1 MDCLSLVDACR
12 QCLVELAQLDCLPV
26 IQRLPPHLKDG
37 IREKLLRRRLI
48 SPSELASL
56 LHDRVQAID
65 LEDQEHIG
73 DLVHVLAPVKSFRKI
88 SLNRTFLGLT
98 TLPLNQSVYTR
109 TAPPPSSEQ
118 EVNMSNR
125 NINLSSEQEV
135 DMSSRNI
142 HPSSEQLVNF
152 LIGQFSLHTLFL
164 RGVENLNTE
173 VFMALAECS
182 NLIHLDISRCRGITD
197 EFIGLI
203 SEGCGRLESLS
214 LSGTDI
220 TDVGLSFLARSE
232 SRRSLKELRIDRCRH
247 ITDDGIQVL
256 LEGMAA
262 LEILL
267 FHGCPQVT
275 EASRQTL
282 EEYLLNHAR
291 NVRQLTW
298 TVY

>member
-1 MDCLSLVDACR
+1 MS
-12 QCLVELAQLDCLPV
+12 
-26 IQRLPPHLKDG
+26 
-37 IREKLLRRRLI
+37 
-48 SPSELASL
+48 
-56 LHDRVQAID
+56 
-65 LEDQEHIG
+65 
-73 DLVHVLAPVKSFRKI
+73 
-88 SLNRTFLGLT
+88 NRNINL
-98 TLPLNQSVYTR
+98 
-109 TAPPPSSEQ
+109 SSEQ

-125 NINLSSEQEV
+125 NIN
-135 DMSSRNI
+135 
-142 HPSSEQLVNF
+142 PSSDQLVN
-152 LIGQFSLHTLFL
+152 LLSGQVSLHTLFL

-203 SEGCGRLESLS
+203 SEGCDRLESLS

-232 SRRSLKELRIDRCRH
+232 SRMSLKELRIDRCRH